1 MSLRKSVRELRE
13 GGPLVDSQGVRCLRA
28 ACRDF
33 LRKVVLSST
42 AAARPSLWGSVI
54 CRSRSDCSTK
64 KVSSFQGS
72 SKICLQA
79 QAPLR
84 KAQPP
89 TKPGDL
95 LLLPQ
100 GKAPGTAKIP
110 SRRGCSQGP

>member
-54 CRSRSDCSTK
+54 WRE
-64 KVSSFQGS
+64 G
-72 SKICLQA
+72 
-79 QAPLR
+79 
-84 KAQPP
+84 
-89 TKPGDL
+89 
-95 LLLPQ
+95 
-100 GKAPGTAKIP
+100 
-110 SRRGCSQGP
+110 